1 MRDYSDIL
9 NAVEEGQRCPPQ
21 LRIYLESDRRPS
33 LDDLH
38 SSTFRNYEVVF
49 PVSAVGASS
58 RVVMIRKIEFHS
70 EDEFRIECMA
80 VVGAISRLSLG
91 SAVVCCLYDTA
102 EGITRFGVSFYRTTD
117 NPDFIE
123 LKN

>member
-1 MRDYSDIL
+1 VSSSI
-9 NAVEEGQRCPPQ
+9 
-21 LRIYLESDRRPS
+21 RIYLESDKRPS
-33 LDDLH
+33 LDELH
-38 SSTFRNYEVVF
+38 SSTFGNYEVVF
-49 PVSAVGASS
+49 PASAVGASS
-58 RVVMIRKIEFHS
+58 RVVMIRKIEFNS

-91 SAVVCCLYDTA
+91 SAVVCCLYDTS
-102 EGITRFGVSFYRTTD
+102 EGVTRFGVNFCRTMN